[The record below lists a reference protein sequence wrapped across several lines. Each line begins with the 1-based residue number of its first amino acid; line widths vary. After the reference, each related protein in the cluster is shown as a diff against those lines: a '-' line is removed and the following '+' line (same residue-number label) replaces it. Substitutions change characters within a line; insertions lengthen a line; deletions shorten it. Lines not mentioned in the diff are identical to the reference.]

1 MKSYKTDNFQ
11 RNLGAYVNIEK
22 ITLKNSY
29 YRRVLYTNSKQQ
41 LVVMSL
47 LPGEEIGMEKHPKTS
62 QFIRVEAGKG
72 IAIIGGKRKKLS
84 DGDIVMI
91 NPGVLHNIINTS
103 RTKKLKLYT
112 LYSPPEH
119 RKGLKQRVKP
129 DFEEE

>member
-1 MKSYKTDNFQ
+1 MKSYKTD
-11 RNLGAYVNIEK
+11 IEK
-22 ITLKNSY
+22 TTLKNSY
-29 YRRVLYTNSKQQ
+29 YRRVLYTNPKQQ

-47 LPGEEIGMEKHPKTS
+47 LPGEEIGMEKHQKTS

-72 IAIIGGKRKKLS
+72 LAIIGGKRKRLQ

-91 NPGVLHNIINTS
+91 NPGILHNIINTS
-103 RTKKLKLYT
+103 KMKKLKLYT

-129 DFEEE
+129 DTEEE